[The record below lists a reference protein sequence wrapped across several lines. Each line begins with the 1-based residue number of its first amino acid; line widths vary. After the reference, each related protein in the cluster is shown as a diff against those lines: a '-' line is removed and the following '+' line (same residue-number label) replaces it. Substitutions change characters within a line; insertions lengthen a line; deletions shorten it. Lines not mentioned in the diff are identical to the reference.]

1 MTELNA
7 WFQKHG
13 LCAENILYIY
23 RKDRKTVIRRTD
35 GEEFAL
41 FVPVHSVLSA
51 LPESEFLNISK
62 GTVVCRSQIVN
73 ISNDGVYTMSDG
85 RTFQGRKRG
94 MSSHRRLSAEIGL
107 AAEAKPRSLKM
118 LEKCSLLD
126 DMPLAFCVI
135 ELTFNEEGRGVDFVF
150 RYCNAEM
157 ANVEGVPVEE
167 MLNRSFYEVFRN
179 GDKKWLVAYAD
190 VALNGTKH
198 TLRDYSPEIGK
209 YLTIHCYQPEPG
221 YCACVLQV
229 TENGIE

>member
-1 MTELNA
+1 MTNLNTY
-7 WFQKHG
+7 FQKHG

-23 RKDRKTVIRRTD
+23 RRDRKTVIKRMD

-41 FVPVHSVLSA
+41 FIPISSILAV
-51 LPESEFLNISK
+51 LPECEFLNISK
-62 GTVVCRSQIVN
+62 GTVVCRSHIVN

-94 MSSHRRLSAEIGL
+94 LSSHRRLRMEIGRSDT
-107 AAEAKPRSLKM
+107 KPRPMSMSL

-135 ELTFNEEGRGVDFVF
+135 ELVFNESGHGVDFIF

-157 ANVEGVPVEE
+157 ATIEGVPVEE
-167 MLNRSFYEVFRN
+167 MLNRSFYEVFPN
-179 GDKKWLVAYAD
+179 GDKKWLVSYAD
-190 VALNGTKH
+190 VALNGTRH
-198 TLRDYSPEIGK
+198 TLHDYSPEVDK

-221 YCACVLQV
+221 YCACVLQAN
-229 TENGIE
+229 EP